1 MCGIVACHTR
11 DAALDYLVPALERL
25 EYRGYDSAGVAVS
38 ASDGSLRLLRSVGK
52 LESLKKVVAG
62 YDGPMLNGTG
72 IGHTRWATHG
82 AVSERNAHPHLS
94 CDGGVAIVHNG
105 IIDNAAALRAKLESG
120 GHQFRS
126 DVDSEVVAHLV
137 EHMLRGGLNLLD
149 AVNQAGRRL
158 SGSWAIAALERVS
171 GRIVVT
177 AHRCPLVVARS
188 RHGDFAA
195 SDVAALLQWVDSVQV
210 LRDDDAVEIGG
221 EWRWAGP
228 DGPRTA
234 PAAVVPGWRPEDV
247 LTGAYQ
253 DFMAKEIAEQPA
265 VAARIVGALS
275 DGIADGALWRDLG
288 LAAPERVRI
297 LACGTSLHAGM
308 VIGRVLEVAGGVPV
322 HAVVASEAAESIIE
336 PDTMTLAISQS
347 GETADVLQALDRVD
361 SSAVLAITNTM
372 HSTLARRSDAAVNC
386 NAGPEI
392 GVAATKT
399 FTAQVLTGVALALS
413 GLVYSGRL
421 CSEQARHYLA
431 QLSEVP
437 GQLAAAERVAARILP
452 DLAESLSAAPGFLFI
467 ARNGGVP
474 YVAEGALKLQEIT
487 YRWAHAYPAGELKH
501 GPIALIEPGTPVI
514 AIDDG
519 DRRLQA
525 NLAEVAARGARII
538 DLGTAGSA
546 VPLLAEHRP
555 APPWGPLES
564 VLGLQHLARS
574 VALALGR
581 DVDKPRNLA
590 KSVTVE

>member
-38 ASDGSLRLLRSVGK
+38 AADGSLRLLRSVGK
-52 LESLKKVVAG
+52 LEALKKVVAG
-62 YDGPMLNGTG
+62 YDGPRLNGTG

-82 AVSERNAHPHLS
+82 VVSERNAHPHLS
-94 CDGGVAIVHNG
+94 CNAGVAIVHNG
-105 IIDNAAALRAKLESG
+105 IIDNAGALRTELLSSG
-120 GHQFRS
+120 HRFES

-137 EHMLRGGLNLLD
+137 ERGLRAGLELLD
-149 AVNQAGRRL
+149 AVSQAGRRL
-158 SGSWAIAALERVS
+158 SGSWAIAALERAS

-195 SDVAALLQWVDSVQV
+195 SDVAALLQWVDAVHM
-210 LRDDDAVEIGG
+210 LREDDAVEIGDQ
-221 EWRWAGP
+221 WRWAGP
-228 DGPRTA
+228 EGPRSA
-234 PAAVVPGWRPEDV
+234 PPAVVPGWRPEDV

-265 VAARIVGALS
+265 VAARIVGTLC
-275 DGIADGALWRDLG
+275 DGIATGALWRDLG
-288 LAAPERVRI
+288 LAAPERVRV

-308 VIGRVLEVAGGVPV
+308 VIGRVLEAAGGVPV
-322 HAVVASEAAESIIE
+322 QTVVASEAAESIVE
-336 PDTMTLAISQS
+336 PNTMTLAISQS

-361 SSAVLAITNTM
+361 SSAVLAITNNM
-372 HSTLARRSDAAVNC
+372 HSSLARRSDAAVNC

-392 GVAATKT
+392 GVAASKT
-399 FTAQVLTGVALALS
+399 FTAQVITGVAVALS

-421 CSEQARHYLA
+421 APAQAQTYVA
-431 QLSEVP
+431 QLAAVP
-437 GQLAAAERVAARILP
+437 AQLAAAEQVAAAILP
-452 DLAESLSAAPGFLFI
+452 QLAESLSNAPGFLFI
-467 ARNGGVP
+467 ARGGGVP

-519 DRRLQA
+519 NRRMRA
-525 NLAEVAARGARII
+525 NLAEVAARGARVIE
-538 DLGTAGSA
+538 LGGPGSA